1 VNGTPAVR
9 VRFAP
14 SPTGSLHV
22 GGARTALFNYLFA
35 RRYGGRF
42 VLRIEDT
49 DTERSERSYEDAI
62 LADLRWLGLSW
73 NEGPDVGG
81 AYGPYRQSER
91 TERYHEAAAILQ
103 AAGVAY
109 ACYCSPE
116 ELDAQRTEQE
126 RRGLAPRYPG
136 TCRRLTAAQRAAYEA
151 QGRRPALRFCMPQ
164 SEIVVHDIVRG
175 EVRFPAGSIGDFVI
189 IRSDGRPAYNFAA
202 VVDDDQMAISHVI
215 RADEHLP
222 NTPRQIALYEAL
234 ARPQP
239 AFAHVSMI
247 LAPDHQ
253 KLSKRHGAASLA
265 DFREQGYLP
274 QALVNY
280 LALLGWSPKDNREI
294 FSLDELAAAFSLEHV
309 QAAPAVFDAAKL
321 RWFNAQHI
329 RRLPADE
336 WVRLVRQACAEH
348 AALRELPEVRD
359 PAWVEL
365 FASALRDHVEV
376 LTQVPAAAEALMV
389 REPRASS
396 PAVPAPLD
404 APTRAF
410 FEELRAAAVA
420 CASREEFARIAGR
433 DRLTALGAR
442 HGLSGRALFRPL
454 RLALTGEEHGME
466 MPVLLQV
473 LGPQRVA
480 ERLAAVL
487 AAPSNASRVSEASP

>member
-1 VNGTPAVR
+1 MSGAPAVR

-35 RRYGGRF
+35 RRYAGRF

-49 DTERSERSYEDAI
+49 DTARSERVYERAI
-62 LADLRWLGLSW
+62 LDDLRWLGLSW
-73 NEGPDVGG
+73 DEGPDRGG
-81 AYGPYRQSER
+81 PYGPYRQSER
-91 TERYHEAAAILQ
+91 AERYRNAAAVLQ
-103 AAGVAY
+103 AAGAAY
-109 ACYCSPE
+109 ECFCSAQ
-116 ELDAQRTEQE
+116 ELDAQRAEQE
-126 RRGLAPRYPG
+126 RQGLAPRYPG

-164 SEIVVHDIVRG
+164 TEIVVRDLVRG
-175 EVRFPAGSIGDFVI
+175 EVRFPGGSIGDFVI
-189 IRSDGRPAYNFAA
+189 VRSDGRPAYNFAA

-234 ARPQP
+234 GRPQP

-294 FSLDELAAAFSLEHV
+294 FSLDELTAAFSLDHV

-321 RWFNAQHI
+321 RWFNAQYI

-336 WVRLVRQACAEH
+336 WARLVREACAAH
-348 AALRELPEVRD
+348 DALRDLPELND

-365 FASALRDHVEV
+365 LAGALRDHVEV
-376 LTQVPAAAEALMV
+376 LAQVPAAVEALLV
-389 REPRASS
+389 NTPRASALPLS
-396 PAVPAPLD
+396 LD

-410 FEELRAAAVA
+410 FEELRAAAAA
-420 CASREEFARIAGR
+420 CASREEFARLAGR
-433 DRLTALGAR
+433 DRLTAWGAR
-442 HGLSGRALFRPL
+442 YGLAGRTLFRPL
-454 RLALTGEEHGME
+454 RLALTGEEHGLE

-480 ERLAAVL
+480 ERLRAAV
-487 AAPSNASRVSEASP
+487 AAQSPATRAGEAT